1 MLLPR
6 TSACWYSAN
15 RRIGGMVVSCGPAGE
30 RAPRPSAGTPVPARR
45 TPGPPPATPRPKHT
59 QDDRQ

>member
-15 RRIGGMVVSCGPAGE
+15 RRAGGMVVSCGQPGE
-30 RAPRPSAGTPVPARR
+30 RPQPAPAGTPVPPRRAPSPQPAAAPPLQARE
-45 TPGPPPATPRPKHT
+45 
-59 QDDRQ
+59 DRQ